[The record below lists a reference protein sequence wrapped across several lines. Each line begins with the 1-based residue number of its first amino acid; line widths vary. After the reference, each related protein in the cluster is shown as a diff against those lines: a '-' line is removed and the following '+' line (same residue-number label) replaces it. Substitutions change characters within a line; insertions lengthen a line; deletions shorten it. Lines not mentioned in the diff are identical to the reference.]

1 MKKLIYIILL
11 FSNYIYSQNYDIYI
25 ITIKPTDRYLD
36 EAIRAGKTQDAMQ
49 KRYDN
54 NMSKIQQ
61 SISHIKNELA
71 KLNYPQTLKDNI
83 DYGWNQVTTEFTNC
97 IGGNTILSNS
107 AVTNLINLMTS
118 SINQVISN
126 EVRLYNG
133 SRQYNYYDFNFCK
146 KYSSSNNSNSNY
158 VTLQI
163 GKTNLNYKFSFGVGL
178 GLNSKSN
185 GSENVNEIIA
195 TLRIGK
201 KTTLENLFE
210 KFTPNKE
217 NFKPVEEFKK
227 QFAITSIYNYNISF
241 FSENL
246 FLITGV
252 GLSYS
257 KTLSNIYSFENKIN
271 PVVNLGLDYNFKK
284 TPVSLGFYSRL
295 NFGSFSS
302 TGFSLKY
309 LVR

>member
-1 MKKLIYIILL
+1 MKKLLCIILL

-49 KRYDN
+49 KRYDYN
-54 NMSKIQQ
+54 FARIENTTSQIKSKIDD
-61 SISHIKNELA
+61 
-71 KLNYPQTLKDNI
+71 LNYPGNLKANI
-83 DYGWNQVTTEFTNC
+83 MYGWNQVIIEFGNC
-97 IGGNTILSNS
+97 INGNIMMSNS
-107 AVTNLINLMTS
+107 AVSNLINLMTS
-118 SINQVISN
+118 SINSIISK
-126 EVRLYNG
+126 EVNQYNG
-133 SRQYNYYDFNFCK
+133 NKTYSNYNFNFCQ
-146 KYSSSNNSNSNY
+146 KYSSSNNSNNNY

-185 GSENVNEIIA
+185 GSENVNEIIGVW
-195 TLRIGK
+195 RIGK
-201 KTTLENLFE
+201 KSTLENIFE
-210 KFTPNKE
+210 KFSPNKE
-217 NFKPVEEFKK
+217 NFIPEEEFKK
-227 QFAITSIYNYNISF
+227 QFALTSIYNYNTSF
-241 FSENL
+241 FSDNL

-257 KTLSNIYSFENKIN
+257 KTLTIDNSFENKIN
-271 PVVNLGLDYNFKK
+271 PVVNFGFDYNFKK
-284 TPVSLGFYSRL
+284 IPVSFGLYSRL